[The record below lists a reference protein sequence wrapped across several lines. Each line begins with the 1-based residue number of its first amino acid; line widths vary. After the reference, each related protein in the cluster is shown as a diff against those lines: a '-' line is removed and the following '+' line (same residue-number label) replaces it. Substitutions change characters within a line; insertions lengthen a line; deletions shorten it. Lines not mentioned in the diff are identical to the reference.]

1 MAHNNI
7 DIVDKDYEQ
16 CIGKALPRQIRFKSS
31 SYDSIFSQF
40 KKKLYERKMNRVI
53 DKTLSTTYTEKD
65 LEDKLSVSS
74 DKIAT
79 LENKIRKLSK
89 DDVPSK
95 YVESRAIK
103 LRDYMM
109 ENTLKNSAGLYLVD
123 LTKDDIVDFNDDLS
137 SVAIDDTFNQIDVDS
152 DNINKEQIGNI
163 INEEFKSLEDHSDN
177 SMTKFV
183 SPEEVRDAVGINPSV
198 NQTIDFNENNE
209 KDSNISNL
217 NSINEEIEDPVID
230 VVVDKKNE
238 EPNSDKFE
246 PLIFDNPVVDSD
258 SSNDESLSIIDQDA
272 DDKNKKVEI
281 DTEDIRTEID
291 NALKSMRVSS
301 SESSVAKIDKFDNH
315 GNIRFKDSYTP
326 MTDDEIAESQEKI
339 NSVPNYDEKPYT
351 LPSGSIFDEK
361 VTFENLFIPA
371 DVSNF
376 NIKTDKSEE
385 KRDVPVVV
393 TAREET
399 PQNTED
405 NIVDYTFEEDSSDL
419 SQESDKMRSIK
430 TNGGNT
436 LEEINILKAK
446 ALELQKKQKE
456 IDKRMA
462 DAQKSAVEK
471 SKEAQAARESADAS
485 LDELNGRLEM
495 FRQYCAG
502 LEKDYDEK
510 VRETE
515 IFQNDIQM
523 NNNFIQIQ
531 NSKTSENFGIIDEID
546 RIMSGS
552 QGKRSK

>member
-198 NQTIDFNENNE
+198 NQTIDFNENNG

-471 SKEAQAARESADAS
+471 SKEAQAAKESADAS

>member
-1 MAHNNI
+1 MAHSNI

-65 LEDKLSVSS
+65 LEDKLSVNS

-95 YVESRAIK
+95 YVKSRAIK

-123 LTKDDIVDFNDDLS
+123 LTKDDIVNFNDDLS
-137 SVAIDDTFNQIDVDS
+137 PVAIDDTFNQIDVDS

-198 NQTIDFNENNE
+198 NQTIDFNENNG

-230 VVVDKKNE
+230 VVVDTKKE
-238 EPNSDKFE
+238 EPNSDKFK

-258 SSNDESLSIIDQDA
+258 SSHDDSLSIFDQDA

-326 MTDDEIAESQEKI
+326 MTDDEIAKSQEKI
-339 NSVPNYDEKPYT
+339 NSIPNYVEKPYT

-361 VTFENLFIPA
+361 VSFENLFIPA

-471 SKEAQAARESADAS
+471 SKEAQAAKESADAS

>member
-258 SSNDESLSIIDQDA
+258 SSHDESLSIIDQDA

-281 DTEDIRTEID
+281 DTEDIRAEID

-471 SKEAQAARESADAS
+471 SKEAQAAKESADAS

>member
-1 MAHNNI
+1 MAHSNI

-95 YVESRAIK
+95 YVKSRAIK

-163 INEEFKSLEDHSDN
+163 INEEFKSLEDNSDN

-198 NQTIDFNENNE
+198 NQTIDFNENNG

-246 PLIFDNPVVDSD
+246 PLILDNPVVDSD
-258 SSNDESLSIIDQDA
+258 SSHDESLSIIDQDA

-281 DTEDIRTEID
+281 DTEDIRAEID

-471 SKEAQAARESADAS
+471 SKEAQAAKESADAS

>member
-471 SKEAQAARESADAS
+471 SKEAQAAKESADAS